1 MLTHKFN
8 AISFLILSLIL
19 IISDQFSRA
28 YVLDTEIAYQ
38 KNSLFILGLVNLNKW
53 VYLLLVVVFVWFL
66 IKNFQQNKGIFQ
78 KITLLFIVSGV
89 ISQAISRIW
98 YGNVIDFINILNV
111 TYVNLADLYIVCGV
125 VVFFIYSSISKVE
138 RGTH

>member
-1 MLTHKFN
+1 M
-8 AISFLILSLIL
+8 